1 MRILYS
7 HSFHKGGLH
16 LIRKLSPSSIEE
28 AAEILE
34 VQISA
39 YKIEAQYIQNNSI
52 PRLYDTIFDI
62 QNCNE
67 VFYGYFIDDTLAGFI
82 SFLYEDDV
90 VDIHRLV
97 VSPTYF
103 HRGIATALLQHL
115 FQLHEET
122 TPYIVQTGKKN
133 TPAIA
138 LYKKHNFIE
147 TKEITLPDGL
157 VLVQL
162 KKS

>member
-67 VFYGYFIDDTLAGFI
+67 IFYGYFIDGTLAGFI

-97 VSPTYF
+97 VSPKYF
-103 HRGIATALLQHL
+103 HRGIATTLLQHL

-133 TPAIA
+133 IPAIA

-147 TKEITLPDGL
+147 TKEFALPDGL

>member
-1 MRILYS
+1 M
-7 HSFHKGGLH
+7 
-16 LIRKLSPSSIEE
+16 IRKLSPSSIEE

-67 VFYGYFIDDTLAGFI
+67 IFYGYFIDDNLAGFI

-97 VSPTYF
+97 VSPKYF
-103 HRGIATALLQHL
+103 HRGIATALLQRL

-133 TPAIA
+133 IPAIA

-147 TKEITLPDGL
+147 TKEFALPDGL

>member
-1 MRILYS
+1 M
-7 HSFHKGGLH
+7 
-16 LIRKLSPSSIEE
+16 IRKLSPSSIEE

-34 VQISA
+34 VQIPA
-39 YKIEAQYIQNNSI
+39 YKIEAQYLENNSI
-52 PRLYDTIFDI
+52 PRLYDTVFDI

-67 VFYGYFIDDTLAGFI
+67 IFYGYFIDDTLAGFI
-82 SFLYEDDV
+82 SFQYVDAV

-103 HRGIATALLQHL
+103 HRGIATALLEHL

-122 TPYIVQTGKKN
+122 INYIVQTGKKN
-133 TPAIA
+133 IPALS

-162 KKS
+162 TKLK

>member
-1 MRILYS
+1 M
-7 HSFHKGGLH
+7 
-16 LIRKLSPSSIEE
+16 IRKLSPSSIEE
-28 AAEILE
+28 AAKILK
-34 VQISA
+34 VQIPA
-39 YKIEAQYIQNNSI
+39 YKIEAQYLENNSI
-52 PRLYDTIFDI
+52 PRLYDTITDI

-82 SFLYEDDV
+82 SFQYVDTV

-97 VSPTYF
+97 VSPVFF
-103 HRGIATALLQHL
+103 HRGIATALLEHL

-122 TPYIVQTGKKN
+122 TNYIVRTGKKN
-133 TPAIA
+133 APAIS

-147 TKEITLPDGL
+147 TKEIPLPDGL

-162 KKS
+162 RKKK

>member
-1 MRILYS
+1 M
-7 HSFHKGGLH
+7 
-16 LIRKLSPSSIEE
+16 IRKLSPSSIEE
-28 AAEILE
+28 ATKILE
-34 VQISA
+34 VQIPA
-39 YKIEAQYIQNNSI
+39 YKIEAQYLENNSI
-52 PRLYDTIFDI
+52 PRLYDTITDI

-82 SFLYEDDV
+82 SFLNEDDV

-122 TPYIVQTGKKN
+122 TNYIVQTGKKN
-133 TPAIA
+133 APAIS
-138 LYKKHNFIE
+138 LYKKYNFIE
-147 TKEITLPDGL
+147 TKEIPLPDGL

-162 KKS
+162 TKLK